1 MTIDNLG
8 IDIFGMAET
17 NIYWNQEKMA
27 ALSSLLQLVFGS
39 GQIVTSSSSTNGDG
53 YLPGGTALIAQGCS
67 TGRICHR
74 REDRMGR
81 FSYMALRG
89 AEGCGVLIVSAYRV
103 CQSRGTLAGP
113 DTAFMQQIEALRAQ
127 GVHNPDP

>member
-39 GQIVTSSSSTNGDG
+39 GQIATSSSSTNGDG

-67 TGRICHR
+67 TG
-74 REDRMGR
+74 DRMGR
-81 FSYMALRG
+81 VSYMELRG

>member
-39 GQIVTSSSSTNGDG
+39 GQIATSSSSTNGDG

-67 TGRICHR
+67 TG
-74 REDRMGR
+74 DRMGR
-81 FSYMALRG
+81 FSYMELRG